1 MSVGKLIN
9 NVVTASP
16 LCHVQENKTYFE
28 LMK

>member
-1 MSVGKLIN
+1 MSVGEPIN

-16 LCHVQENKTYFE
+16 LCCAQENKTYFE